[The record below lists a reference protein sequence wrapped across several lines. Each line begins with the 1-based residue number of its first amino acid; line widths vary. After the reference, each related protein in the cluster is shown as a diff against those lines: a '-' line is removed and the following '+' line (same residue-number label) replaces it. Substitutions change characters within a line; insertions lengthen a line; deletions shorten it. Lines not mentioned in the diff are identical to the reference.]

1 MKKSILLYLFS
12 LLALVTVNAQSSFEF
27 IMKEIEKNNKTLQA
41 NTQKKEAQNLQFKSE
56 MPLYNPNIEYDYLF
70 GYPLTAGNQTDVLV
84 NQTFDFPTVYGKR
97 KQLANEQI
105 TQSSYNYDAARQ
117 EVLYEAQ
124 TTCIELVYRNKLHQ
138 QFQQRKTFT
147 ENLLSNFDKK
157 LETGDGNILD
167 VNKARLQLIEINKE
181 FQLNLS
187 EINQLNQQLTALNGG
202 IEISFTETIYP
213 EMAPIPFFEDL
224 YDEIKTEDPTLKF
237 IELETVTAKKQLE
250 LSKALAL
257 PKMEAGYRYQGILGQ
272 TFNGFHIGT
281 SIPLWENKYKVR
293 QSEAAVMFSDLR
305 VREYQNEKFYTAKQ
319 LFEKY
324 EKLSQTYEDYKKALS
339 SINTVEYLDKALEV
353 GHISTIIYFMESN
366 YYYMAYNNFLLTEKD
381 YYAVKAEILKFRL

>member
-1 MKKSILLYLFS
+1 MAF
-12 LLALVTVNAQSSFEF
+12 VTVNAQSSFEI
-27 IMKEIEKNNKTLQA
+27 IMKEIEQNNKTLQA
-41 NTQKKEAQNLQFKSE
+41 NIQKKEAQNLQFKSE

-202 IEISFTETIYP
+202 IEISFSETIYP
-213 EMAPIPFFEDL
+213 EMDPIPFFEDL

-305 VREYQNEKFYTAKQ
+305 VREYQNEKFYNAKQ

-353 GHISTIIYFMESN
+353 GHISTIVYFMESN

-381 YYAVKAEILKFRL
+381 YHAVKAEILKFRL

>member
-12 LLALVTVNAQSSFEF
+12 LLAFVTVNAQSSFEI
-27 IMKEIEKNNKTLQA
+27 IMKEIEQNNKTLQA
-41 NTQKKEAQNLQFKSE
+41 NIQKKEAQNLQFKSE

-202 IEISFTETIYP
+202 IEISFSETIYP
-213 EMAPIPFFEDL
+213 EMDPIPFFEDL

-305 VREYQNEKFYTAKQ
+305 VREYQNEKFYNAKQ

-353 GHISTIIYFMESN
+353 GHISTIVYFMESN

-381 YYAVKAEILKFRL
+381 YHAVKAEILKFRL

>member
-1 MKKSILLYLFS
+1 M
-12 LLALVTVNAQSSFEF
+12 ALVTVNAQSSFEF

>member
-1 MKKSILLYLFS
+1 MKKSILLNLFS
-12 LLALVTVNAQSSFEF
+12 LLAFVTVNAQSSFEI
-27 IMKEIEKNNKTLQA
+27 IMKEIEQNNKTLQA
-41 NTQKKEAQNLQFKSE
+41 NIQKKEAQNLQFKSE

-202 IEISFTETIYP
+202 IEISFSETIYP
-213 EMAPIPFFEDL
+213 EMDPIPFFEDL

-305 VREYQNEKFYTAKQ
+305 VREYQNEKFYNAKQ

-353 GHISTIIYFMESN
+353 GHISTIVYFMESN

-381 YYAVKAEILKFRL
+381 YHAVKAEILKFRL

>member
-1 MKKSILLYLFS
+1 MKKPIFLYILL
-12 LLALVTVNAQSSFEF
+12 LLTFVNANGQSSFDL
-27 IMKEIEKNNKTLQA
+27 IMAEIEKNNKTLQA
-41 NTQKKEAQNLQFKSE
+41 NAQKKETQNLQFKSE
-56 MPLYNPNIEYDYLF
+56 MPLYNPNIEYDFMYGF
-70 GYPLTAGNQTDVLV
+70 PLNAGNQRDILV
-84 NQTFDFPTVYGKR
+84 NQSFDFPTVYGKK
-97 KQLANEQI
+97 KQLVTEQI
-105 TQSSYNYDAARQ
+105 NQASYNFDAARQ
-117 EVLYEAQ
+117 EILYEAQ
-124 TTCIELVYRNKLHQ
+124 STCIELVYRNKLHQ

-147 ENLLSNFDKK
+147 ENLLSNFETK

-167 VNKARLQLIEINKE
+167 VNKAKLQLIEINKE

-202 IEISFTETIYP
+202 IELVFTDTIYP
-213 EMAPIPFFEDL
+213 EMEPIPFFEDL
-224 YDEIKTEDPTLKF
+224 YNEIQSVDPKLKF
-237 IELETVTAKKQLE
+237 IEMETVTSKKQLE
-250 LSKALAL
+250 LSKAMAL

-293 QSEAAVMFSDLR
+293 QSESAVLFSDLR
-305 VREYQNEKFYTAKQ
+305 LREYQNERFYNVKQ

-324 EKLSQTYEDYKKALS
+324 EKLSKTFGEYKTVLS
-339 SINTVEYLDKALEV
+339 TINSLEYLDTALEV
-353 GHISTIIYFMESN
+353 GHISTIVYFMESN

>member
-1 MKKSILLYLFS
+1 MKKSIILYTLL
-12 LLALVTVNAQSSFEF
+12 LLTFVNANGQSSFDV
-27 IMKEIEKNNKTLQA
+27 IMAEIEKNNKTLQA
-41 NTQKKEAQNLQFKSE
+41 NAQKQEAQNLQFKSE
-56 MPLYNPNIEYDYLF
+56 MPLYNPDIGYDFMYGF
-70 GYPLTAGNQTDVLV
+70 PLNAGNQTDILL

-105 TQSSYNYDAARQ
+105 AQSTYNFDAARQ
-117 EVLYEAQ
+117 EVLFEAQ
-124 TTCIELVYRNKLHQ
+124 SICIELVYRNKLHE
-138 QFQQRKTFT
+138 QFQLRKTFT
-147 ENLLSNFDKK
+147 ENLLSDFETK

-202 IEISFTETIYP
+202 IEIAFTETIYP
-213 EMAPIPFFEDL
+213 EMDPIPFFEDL
-224 YDEIKTEDPTLKF
+224 YLEIQSEDPTLKF
-237 IELETVTAKKQLE
+237 IEMETVTAKKQLE
-250 LSKALAL
+250 LSKAMAL

-293 QSEAAVMFSDLR
+293 QSEAAVLFSDLR
-305 VREYQNEKFYTAKQ
+305 VREYQNEKFYDVKQ

-324 EKLSQTYEDYKKALS
+324 EKLSRTFNEYKTVLS
-339 SINTVEYLDKALEV
+339 AINSLEYLDKALEV
-353 GHISTIIYFMESN
+353 GHISTIVYFMESN